1 MHQGISM
8 HPLYMVEADLRSGR
22 LRMVLPDHDPGR
34 LDVFVLYP
42 SRKNL
47 PSRVR
52 RFIEYMKDA
61 I

>member
-1 MHQGISM
+1 
-8 HPLYMVEADLRSGR
+8 MVEADLRSGR
-22 LRMVLPDHDPGR
+22 LRMVLPEHDPGR
-34 LDVFVLYP
+34 LDVYVLYP